1 MSTALLKNENALMDL
16 EGSIKTLGIKFE
28 DFDEAI
34 ANTTDLTKLLDD
46 GANIDIKSF
55 VDKIV

>member
-1 MSTALLKNENALMDL
+1 MDL